1 MRKRTVL
8 IYIFDAIEVLDFCG
22 PYEVFTVAGRHGA
35 FEVPTVAEQS
45 EPIATRGG
53 MRVIPD
59 FTWSDCPFADLLVVP
74 GGKGAEDLVDHTPT
88 IDWVTART
96 HASELTLSVCT
107 GSLLL
112 GKAGLLDGLTA
123 TTHHECLHLLRACAP
138 STNVVS
144 DHRFVDNGK
153 IVTAAGVSAGI
164 DAALYVVERLL
175 GKSVA
180 METARNMAYP
190 WEGHGD

>member
-1 MRKRTVL
+1 MQTSTVA

-22 PYEVFTVAGRHGA
+22 PYEVFTVAGRHGD
-35 FEVPTVAEQS
+35 FNVVTVAERP

-59 FTWSDCPFADLLVVP
+59 YTWADCPPAQILVVP

-88 IDWVTART
+88 LAWIKAATRS
-96 HASELTLSVCT
+96 SELTLSVCT

-112 GKAGLLDGLTA
+112 GKAGLLDGLEA
-123 TTHHECLHLLRACAP
+123 TTHHECLDMLRACAP
-138 STNVVS
+138 STKVVS
-144 DHRFVDNGK
+144 GVRFVDNGA

-164 DAALYVVERLL
+164 DASLHVVERLL

-180 METARNMAYP
+180 VETAENMAYA
-190 WEGHGD
+190 WK